1 MIHSVKYLVFR
12 GQTIPRIKYTPEEI
26 ETWGKVFNELKRIHD
41 RYASAE
47 YKQNFRELE
56 KEAGYRSFI
65 FRVHFFKKKEFDLI
79 KFTKIQ
85 NLFSLL
91 V

>member
-1 MIHSVKYLVFR
+1 MFVSLLFR
-12 GQTIPRIKYTPEEI
+12 GQPIPRIKYTPEEI

-56 KEAGYRSFI
+56 KEAGYR
-65 FRVHFFKKKEFDLI
+65 
-79 KFTKIQ
+79 Q
-85 NLFSLL
+85 NG
-91 V
+91 

>member
-1 MIHSVKYLVFR
+1 MFVFLIVCFTFFR
-12 GQTIPRIKYTPEEI
+12 GQPIPRIKYTPEEI

-56 KEAGYRSFI
+56 KEAGYR
-65 FRVHFFKKKEFDLI
+65 
-79 KFTKIQ
+79 Q
-85 NLFSLL
+85 NG
-91 V
+91 

>member
-1 MIHSVKYLVFR
+1 MLKGGHAINHDSVISFFHNLVFR

-65 FRVHFFKKKEFDLI
+65 FRVHFF
-79 KFTKIQ
+79 
-85 NLFSLL
+85 
-91 V
+91 